1 MTDARRNDT
10 PSRGH
15 IEATL
20 REEIAADLRM
30 PTGQLDADAS
40 LLKLGMDSMRL
51 MAWMHRLRKR
61 GHKVKLRDLYQQ
73 PTVRGWSQLLQD
85 CPATAPAAQAA
96 SPQPSGAASP
106 AAVAWPTMADGHPFE
121 LTPVQH
127 AYLVGRAPHQTL
139 GGVGC
144 HLYQEFD
151 GQGLDADAL
160 EQAIG
165 VLVERHP
172 MLTVTFL
179 DDGRQQRRPGT
190 RWRGLTLHDLRS
202 ASPAQCE
209 AHLLAMRARHGHR
222 ILDVG
227 QGENFDFQL
236 SLLPDGHHRL
246 HADIDL
252 LALVSAWCSM
262 NWRRW
267 FAANACRRSR
277 ATTIFAAIWP
287 RRRRRTR
294 RPASRPR
301 RSGWSARA
309 VCRTH
314 RSCRWPASRSRSSRF
329 ASRASE

>member
-20 REEIAADLRM
+20 REEIAADLGM

-202 ASPAQCE
+202 A
-209 AHLLAMRARHGHR
+209 AH
-222 ILDVG
+222 
-227 QGENFDFQL
+227 
-236 SLLPDGHHRL
+236 
-246 HADIDL
+246 
-252 LALVSAWCSM
+252 
-262 NWRRW
+262 
-267 FAANACRRSR
+267 
-277 ATTIFAAIWP
+277 
-287 RRRRRTR
+287 
-294 RPASRPR
+294 RPP
-301 RSGWSARA
+301 SARPT
-309 VCRTH
+309 C
-314 RSCRWPASRSRSSRF
+314 WPCAPDMATGF
-329 ASRASE
+329 